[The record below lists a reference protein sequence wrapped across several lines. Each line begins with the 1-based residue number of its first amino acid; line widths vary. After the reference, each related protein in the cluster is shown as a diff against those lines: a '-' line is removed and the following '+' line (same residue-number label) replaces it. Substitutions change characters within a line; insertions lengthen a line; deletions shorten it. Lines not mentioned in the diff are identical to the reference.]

1 MLGTRI
7 VATFGMVL
15 AVASI
20 VLGPQFWGY
29 QAGVLMLQIGVL
41 SLGVGMFWRLNLRPR
56 IESILLLDDVEGWS

>member
-7 VATFGMVL
+7 VATTGMVL

-29 QAGVLMLQIGVL
+29 QTGVLLLQAGVLA
-41 SLGVGMFWRLNLRPR
+41 LGLGMFWRLNLRPR
-56 IESILLLDDVEGWS
+56 IEAMLLLDDVEGWF

>member
-7 VATFGMVL
+7 VATTGVIL

-29 QAGVLMLQIGVL
+29 QTGVLMLQVGVL
-41 SLGVGMFWRLNLRPR
+41 ALGLGMFWRLNLRPR
-56 IESILLLDDVEGWS
+56 IEEVLLLDDVEAWS